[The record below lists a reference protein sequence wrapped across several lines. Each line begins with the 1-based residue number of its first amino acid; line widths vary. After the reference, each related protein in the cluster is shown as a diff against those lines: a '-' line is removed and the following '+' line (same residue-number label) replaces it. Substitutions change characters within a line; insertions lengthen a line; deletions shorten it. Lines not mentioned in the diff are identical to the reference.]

1 MLFCPDSLTHMA
13 SKCISLI
20 SIDKFLTS
28 EYVRVQGEILID
40 SVCSGLQYMSHLQE
54 PFYV

>member
-1 MLFCPDSLTHMA
+1 MYV
-13 SKCISLI
+13 
-20 SIDKFLTS
+20 IDFY
-28 EYVRVQGEILID
+28 EYVHVQGEILID